1 MKSTGTTHRLVRLVA
16 WLVFAWGALVL
27 LTLPVRRYDWMQQ
40 MDLSISAPPD
50 AGSDNG
56 ALFVLLLLGVIVAS
70 QVAIMT
76 LAKTGRERTRA
87 LVLALVAV
95 ALWASRFWR

>member
-1 MKSTGTTHRLVRLVA
+1 MKLAGTAHRLVRLVA
-16 WLVFAWGALVL
+16 WLVFASGALVL

-40 MDLSISAPPD
+40 VAPSISAPPD
-50 AGSDNG
+50 AGSHTG

-76 LAKTGRERTRA
+76 LAKTGRERTCA
-87 LVLALVAV
+87 HVLALVAV
-95 ALWASRFWR
+95 ALCASRFWR

>member
-1 MKSTGTTHRLVRLVA
+1 MKSAGTAHRLVRLVA
-16 WLVFAWGALVL
+16 RLVFAWGALVL

-40 MDLSISAPPD
+40 VAPSISAPPD

-76 LAKTGRERTRA
+76 LAKTGRERSFA
-87 LVLALVAV
+87 LVLALAAV